1 VDGLE
6 EVSHRFINSFSDI
19 VEKCFNLENP
29 HYTYKQIPA
38 TMGSLVLKY
47 LVYINTKF
55 HLQTDYFSIMLAKE
69 SILNTRSN
77 NYNLNIELFSIIK
90 KFKST
95 SDIDNFES
103 LNHEKYMQILDFVN
117 EKEFC
122 YKTLE
127 YTSTKYLINQFTNE
141 NHKL

>member
-38 TMGSLVLKY
+38 TMGSLVFKVFSLYQHK
-47 LVYINTKF
+47 KF

-69 SILNTRSN
+69 NS
-77 NYNLNIELFSIIK
+77 
-90 KFKST
+90 
-95 SDIDNFES
+95 
-103 LNHEKYMQILDFVN
+103 KY
-117 EKEFC
+117 
-122 YKTLE
+122 
-127 YTSTKYLINQFTNE
+127 
-141 NHKL
+141 

>member
-29 HYTYKQIPA
+29 YTYKQIPA

-77 NYNLNIELFSIIK
+77 NYNLNIELFP
-90 KFKST
+90 
-95 SDIDNFES
+95 
-103 LNHEKYMQILDFVN
+103 
-117 EKEFC
+117 
-122 YKTLE
+122 
-127 YTSTKYLINQFTNE
+127 
-141 NHKL
+141 

>member
-6 EVSHRFINSFSDI
+6 EVSHRFYSFSDI

-77 NYNLNIELFSIIK
+77 NYNLNIELFHNK
-90 KFKST
+90 K
-95 SDIDNFES
+95 I
-103 LNHEKYMQILDFVN
+103 
-117 EKEFC
+117 
-122 YKTLE
+122 
-127 YTSTKYLINQFTNE
+127 
-141 NHKL
+141 

>member
-55 HLQTDYFSIMLAKE
+55 HLQTDYFSIMLK

-77 NYNLNIELFSIIK
+77 NYNLNIELIIK

-103 LNHEKYMQILDFVN
+103 LNHEKY
-117 EKEFC
+117 
-122 YKTLE
+122 
-127 YTSTKYLINQFTNE
+127 KYLILSM
-141 NHKL
+141 KKRILL